1 MRRPAAAVLAC
12 ALAAIPAAARAD
24 LFSSISYGV
33 HVSTIGSGVT
43 LEKPLLYNFS
53 ARIATGAGSTSQ
65 QISYDKTPYTATT
78 KFSNVAVIADFRPSG
93 GRYRLSSGLVFGND
107 RIDGQSASG
116 ASTTAV
122 GNGIYPTAGT
132 GTVSTRLNFD
142 HPSIYAGVGTGTG
155 LVRGFALA
163 FDVGV
168 LVRNGTPSTSATGP
182 LIYDPAFRT
191 DLGHLRNEL
200 KTRVVVPVLSLGLV
214 FRP

>member
-1 MRRPAAAVLAC
+1 MRRSAAALLAC
-12 ALAAIPAAARAD
+12 GLAATPAAARAD

-33 HVSTIGSGVT
+33 HVSTIGSGIT
-43 LEKPLLYNFS
+43 LEKPLLYDFS
-53 ARIATGAGSTSQ
+53 ARIATGAGSISQ

-107 RIDGQSASG
+107 RIDGTSATD
-116 ASTTAV
+116 ASTIGV
-122 GNGIYPTAGT
+122 GNGVYPTAGT

-142 HPSIYAGVGTGTG
+142 HPSVYAGVGTGTG
-155 LVRGFALA
+155 LIRGFALA

-168 LVRNGTPSTSATGP
+168 LVRNGTPSTTASGP
-182 LIYDPAFRT
+182 LITDPAFRT
-191 DLGHLRNEL
+191 DLGRLRNEL